1 MISHPIARILVAVDF
16 GSASARAVQL
26 AGHLAARAGAAL
38 AAVHAET
45 IEVPPYFTRD
55 QLDALEAQ
63 VQAARQRA
71 AEEVRRFVG
80 EHTATPAAVVVSDGP
95 AVDAILAAAAG
106 TDLVVVGT
114 HGRRGPARWWLG
126 SVAERVVREA
136 TMPVLV
142 VHGPEEAGGDGPVDG
157 PVLLAAGAA
166 SGDGARQWAR
176 ALGEL
181 LGAEVTEGPDVAGC
195 AAHLPAASLV
205 VVPVPPRE
213 GHRVVHEAAV
223 ALAHTCRRP
232 VLFVPDRA

>member
-142 VHGPEEAGGDGPVDG
+142 VHGPEEAGGGGPG
-157 PVLLAAGAA
+157 ELGGGAGL
-166 SGDGARQWAR
+166 GDGARQWAR

-232 VLFVPDRA
+232 VLFVPHRA